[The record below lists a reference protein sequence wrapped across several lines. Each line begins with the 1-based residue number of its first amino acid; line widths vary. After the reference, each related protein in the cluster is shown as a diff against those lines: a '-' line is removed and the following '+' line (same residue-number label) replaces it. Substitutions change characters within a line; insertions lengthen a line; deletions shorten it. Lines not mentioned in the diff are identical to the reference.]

1 MKCSGYSAV
10 CKYEIC
16 KVYLDQISA
25 NPVKTFT
32 KINFEFLIVTFL
44 RTFRIGIK
52 IFHLNAF
59 RKSWKKIN
67 CLLYRSS

>member
-16 KVYLDQISA
+16 KLYLDQISA

-44 RTFRIGIK
+44 RTICVGIK
-52 IFHLNAF
+52 N
-59 RKSWKKIN
+59 KKKMLEKIY
-67 CLLYRSS
+67 CLLYTVQ